1 MVASL
6 KAGSRRTKRARKP
19 SGQYHHGDLHQALIA
34 AALSEIEASGADS
47 ISLAALAKSLA
58 VSQAAPYRHFADRD
72 ALLQAIAEEGFHLF
86 TLALKRAA
94 QSAPPRNALHDMS
107 QAYVDFAL
115 SRPGLYRLM
124 FASRVLATA
133 PPGGTLHRVAT
144 GSFQLLVDVL
154 PEKPAGAARIRR
166 ALKIWAGLH
175 GLAMLAQND
184 LLEGELGSIT
194 PGELVRDIVE

>member
-1 MVASL
+1 MCALRPRRSREFRIIVSSVKGEGESIQSVPMVASL

-86 TLALKRAA
+86 
-94 QSAPPRNALHDMS
+94 
-107 QAYVDFAL
+107 
-115 SRPGLYRLM
+115 
-124 FASRVLATA
+124 
-133 PPGGTLHRVAT
+133 
-144 GSFQLLVDVL
+144 
-154 PEKPAGAARIRR
+154 
-166 ALKIWAGLH
+166 
-175 GLAMLAQND
+175 
-184 LLEGELGSIT
+184 
-194 PGELVRDIVE
+194 